1 MQAGGWRGE
10 GSEEEEDEAGI
21 RGEAL
26 GTPPAL
32 RGGSC
37 HQGDA
42 TRFLLPGAHQGLA
55 GGTHRDPDPRG
66 LGGSPV
72 TSVRLPGDL
81 AALQSGSIPAGAPTR
96 SHALPASRLRDT
108 EL

>member
-1 MQAGGWRGE
+1 ME
-10 GSEEEEDEAGI
+10 
-21 RGEAL
+21 
-26 GTPPAL
+26 TPPAL

-42 TRFLLPGAHQGLA
+42 THLLLRSAHQGMA
-55 GGTHRDPDPRG
+55 MGGHGDPDHWG

-72 TSVRLPGDL
+72 TSGRLPGDL